1 MWGKVTAGILLGLPL
16 TVFGLG
22 ALTYALPG
30 PWQDSAIGM
39 MLLFAPAWMGIIAA
53 SANFR
58 SGPRAWGVLA
68 FATAAAFGAQW
79 LAKFAA

>member
-1 MWGKVTAGILLGLPL
+1 MWGKVSAGILLGLPL
-16 TVFGLG
+16 SIFTLG

-30 PWQDSAIGM
+30 PWQDAVIGVT
-39 MLLFAPAWMGIIAA
+39 LLLAPAWMGIIAA

-58 SGPRAWGVLA
+58 SGKRAWAVLA
-68 FATAAAFGAQW
+68 LATAVAFALQW